1 MIRRPT
7 GSTRTDTLFPYTTL
21 FRSCGRALI
30 AWNGS
35 YEAAHALR
43 SAITLL
49 QQAQEVNIVTVDED
63 ADSFPA
69 TSASEYLSRH
79 GIASELH
86 EWPRNDRTVAATLMQ
101 AIRGLDASYLIMGA
115 SGRSRLRE
123 TLSSEE
129 HRVGKEWGSK

>member
-69 TSASEYLSRH
+69 TSASEYMSRH

-86 EWPRNDRTVAATLMQ
+86 EWPRNDRTAEDTQIQ
-101 AIRGLDASYLIMGA
+101 AIRVLVSSYPHMGPHA
-115 SGRSRLRE
+115 THRL
-123 TLSSEE
+123 
-129 HRVGKEWGSK
+129 HKH